1 MVISISLL
9 NMGVSSSVDWP
20 IYCYVHWNFFG
31 LLQDFGAYE
40 ISG

>member
-9 NMGVSSSVDWP
+9 NIGVSSSVDWP
-20 IYCYVHWNFFG
+20 IYCYVRWNFC